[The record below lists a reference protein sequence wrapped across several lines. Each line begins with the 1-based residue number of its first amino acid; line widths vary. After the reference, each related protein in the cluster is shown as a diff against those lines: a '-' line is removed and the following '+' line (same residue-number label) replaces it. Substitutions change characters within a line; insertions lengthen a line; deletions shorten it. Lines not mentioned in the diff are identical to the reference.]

1 MDKNLIITYESNTEE
16 DTAFL
21 GRAIGRCL
29 REGDILLLNGDL
41 AAGKTA
47 LSRSIFSE
55 RGYEKGFCS
64 PTFSIINV
72 YVNGDKSAAHM
83 DLYRIADPE
92 ELLYTGFY
100 DVIDTA
106 EFSVIEWPG
115 PVEEEFPERTTGIDI
130 EVDYVTGRRIFT
142 VRPADRELYDH
153 LREELEKC

>member
-1 MDKNLIITYESNTEE
+1 MDKNVITYESNTEE
-16 DTAFL
+16 DTARL
-21 GRAIGRCL
+21 GRAVGRCL

-47 LSRSIFSE
+47 LSRSIFAE
-55 RGYEKGFCS
+55 RGYTKGFCS

-72 YVNGDKSAAHM
+72 YEKEGGSAAHM

-92 ELLYTGFY
+92 ELLFTGFY

-115 PVEEEFPERTTGIDI
+115 PVGDEFPERTTMIDI
-130 EVDYVTGRRIFT
+130 AVDYITGRRVFT
-142 VRPADRELYDH
+142 ISPADSVLYER
-153 LREELEKC
+153 LKEEIAKC